1 MKKFKVLLLTLTL
14 AVAMFGCAKTPDA
27 NQESQVQPT
36 EAPAEPTAE
45 PVVTEAPTAEPVA
58 TEAPVADE
66 DAKSEG
72 VMTYDEYVAA
82 ALDSEVVI
90 EAYVQAKQSWWE
102 DNGQGKVTVYAQDKD
117 GAYFLYEMA
126 CTAEENEKLV
136 PGTKIKVTGYKAEWS
151 GEVEIIDATFEIME
165 GNFVA
170 DPLDVTGLL
179 GTEELDKHQNEK
191 VAFKGMTVE
200 ASKDAEGNDVAFLYN
215 WDGSG
220 QDGNDL
226 YFNVSYNGVTYNFT
240 VESYLCDNTTDVY
253 AAVKNVQIGDV
264 IDMEGFLYWYNGAN
278 PHITSVTVCEEVVE
292 EDVKSEGVMTY
303 AEYAAAAMD
312 SEVVIEA
319 YVQAKQSWWEDNG
332 QGKVTVYAQDKDG
345 AYFLYEMACTAEE
358 NEKLVEGTKIK
369 VTGYKAEW
377 SGEVEIIDA
386 TFEIMEGNF
395 VAEALDVTE
404 LLGAD
409 ELINHQNKKVA
420 FKGMT
425 VEASKDAEG
434 NDVAFLYNWDG
445 SGQDGNDLYFNV
457 SYNGATYTF
466 TVESYLCDNTTDVY
480 AAVKNL
486 QIGDVIDMEGFL
498 YWYNG
503 VNPHITSVTVK

>member
-27 NQESQVQPT
+27 GQESQVQPT

-45 PVVTEAPTAEPVA
+45 PTAEPVA
-58 TEAPVADE
+58 TEAPVAD
-66 DAKSEG
+66 DVNVKSEG

-90 EAYVQAKQSWWE
+90 EAYVQAKQGWWE
-102 DNGQGKVTVYAQDKD
+102 KDGQGVVTVYAQDAD
-117 GAYFLYEMA
+117 GAYFLYEMK
-126 CTAEENEKLV
+126 CSAEDNEKLV
-136 PGTKIKVTGYKAEWS
+136 EGTKIRVTGYKAEWS
-151 GEVEIIDATFEIME
+151 GEVEIIDSTFEILE
-165 GNFVA
+165 GNYVA
-170 DPLDVTGLL
+170 EALDVTALL
-179 GTEELDKHQNEK
+179 GTEELAKHQNEK

-200 ASKDAEGNDVAFLYN
+200 PSKDAEGNDVAFLYN

-226 YFNVSYNGVTYNFT
+226 YFNVSYNGQVYNFT

-253 AAVKNVQIGDV
+253 AAVKNLQIGDV

-278 PHITSVTVCEEVVE
+278 PHVTSVTVTDNVA
-292 EDVKSEGVMTY
+292 VKSEGVMTY
-303 AEYAAAAMD
+303 DEYVAAALD
-312 SEVVIEA
+312 SEVTIEA
-319 YVQAKQSWWEDNG
+319 YVQAKQGWWEKDG
-332 QGKVTVYAQDKDG
+332 QGVVTVYTQDADG
-345 AYFLYEMACTAEE
+345 AYFLYEMPCTAEE
-358 NEKLVEGTKIK
+358 NEKLVAGTKIK

-386 TFEIMEGNF
+386 SFEILDGSYVVPSF
-395 VAEALDVTE
+395 DVTE

-466 TVESYLCDNTTDVY
+466 TVESYLCDKTTDVY

-503 VNPHITSVTVK
+503 VNPHITAVTVK